1 MLRSAIVSAASAALL
16 ALAGC
21 GGGGTT
27 TVTDGSPPRVSS
39 AATTSATATTTATQA
54 APVHLD
60 SFRSPSGNIGCMLI
74 GGVARCDIQRRDW
87 RPPARPK
94 DCPQIVDYGQGLE
107 IGSSGAARFVCA
119 GDTARDP
126 AAPALAYGRTSEAGG
141 FSCESATTGV
151 TCRRSDGH
159 GFFLSIQSYRI
170 F

>member
-1 MLRSAIVSAASAALL
+1 MCAAMLRSAIVSAASAALL

-27 TVTDGSPPRVSS
+27 TVTDGSPPRVT
-39 AATTSATATTTATQA
+39 ATTTTTATQA
-54 APVHLD
+54 APVRLD

-74 GGVARCDIQRRDW
+74 GGVARCDIERRDW
-87 RPPARPK
+87 QPPARPK
-94 DCPQIVDYGQGLE
+94 DCPQIVDYGQGVE

-126 AAPALAYGRTSEAGG
+126 AAPALAYGSTSEAGG
-141 FSCESATTGV
+141 FSCESARTGV